1 MAAARKKIITAE
13 DLYRFQLVSDVQI
26 SPDGEFIV
34 YCLKGVNRKTEEKNS
49 SIWLVPSRGG
59 KPLRFTWS
67 EKSDYM
73 PRWSPDGKKI
83 AFISNRHDEKQP
95 QIYLI
100 PFNGGE
106 ARKLTDLKGSISL
119 LDWSPDG
126 RKLLVTFTKK
136 DEEELKR
143 EKNEHKR
150 KLGIVSRRV
159 TRIRFKLD
167 GMGYR
172 PVERIHIWTVDV
184 RTEKA
189 AQLTDGKQHAEYG
202 PPSWSPDGK
211 KIVFLS
217 NISDDPDLDPAAT
230 DLFTMDSDGS
240 NRKIIETPEG
250 SKLMP
255 VFSPDGQHIAYYGK
269 KGKENSW
276 RQMRLWVVP
285 VDGIGKAR
293 NLTGKYDFNVSS
305 WTLNDLPEGLHQSA
319 PVWSPDGG
327 SIFFQVAHHG
337 NTLLKAISTAKD
349 NKAKDVINEQG
360 VVGTCSFNRSRTQVA
375 CIEGRMN
382 NPGRIIIFNIS
393 EKRKKILVDHNR
405 RLLSK
410 IDPEL
415 VEELWIKGSDDNEIH
430 GWILKPPGFDEK
442 KSYPSILEI
451 HGGPRTQYGNFFM
464 HEFFFLAANGYVVHF
479 CNPRGSQGY
488 GEQHSRA
495 ITNAWGTVD
504 YDDLMTWTDFI
515 ESKPYIDEA
524 RMGVTGGS
532 YGGYMTNCIVGRTN
546 RFKAAVTQR
555 SVSNRISMYGSSDV
569 NWIFQKELGDLP
581 PWESFENYWNQS
593 PMKNVGKVTTPTLVI
608 HSENDLRCAIEQ
620 GEQFFVALKKQGVDT
635 EMIRFPNE
643 SHGLSRGGRTDRRID
658 RLNHILRWFDKYL
671 K

>member
-1 MAAARKKIITAE
+1 MAAARKKIVTAE

-26 SPDGEFIV
+26 SPDGNFIT
-34 YCLKGVNRKTEEKNS
+34 YCLKNVNRKTEEKYS

-59 KPLRFTWS
+59 KPRRFTWS

-83 AFISNRHDEKQP
+83 AFISNRHNEKQP

-100 PFNGGE
+100 PFDGGE

-119 LDWSPDG
+119 CDWSPDG

-136 DEEELKR
+136 DEEELKK
-143 EKNEHKR
+143 EKNEQKK

-159 TRIRFKLD
+159 TRIFFKLD
-167 GMGYR
+167 GTGYR
-172 PVERIHIWTVDV
+172 SDERVHIWTVDV
-184 RTEKA
+184 RTGEV

-202 PPSWSPDGK
+202 PPSWSQDGK

-230 DLFTMDSDGS
+230 DLFTINSDGS
-240 NRKIIETPEG
+240 NRKMIKTPEG
-250 SKLMP
+250 YKLMP

-269 KGKENSW
+269 KGKKDNW
-276 RQMRLWVVP
+276 RQTRLWVVP
-285 VDGIGKAR
+285 VDGKSKAQ
-293 NLTGKYDFNVSS
+293 NLTEKYDFNVSS
-305 WTLNDLPEGLHQSA
+305 WTINDLPAGLRQSA

-337 NTLLKAISTAKD
+337 NTLLKAISTEKD
-349 NKAKDVINEQG
+349 NKVWDLINEQG
-360 VVGTCSFNRSRTQVA
+360 VVGTCSFNRSRTQVV

-393 EKRKKILVDHNR
+393 KKRKKILADHNR

-415 VEELWIKGSDDNEIH
+415 VEELWIKGSDDNDIH
-430 GWILKPPGFDEK
+430 GWILKPPEFDENK
-442 KSYPSILEI
+442 KYPSILEI
-451 HGGPRTQYGNFFM
+451 HGGPRVQYGNFFM

-479 CNPRGSQGY
+479 CNPRGGQGY
-488 GEQHSRA
+488 GEQHSKA

-504 YDDLMTWTDFI
+504 YDDLMAWTDFI
-515 ESKPYIDEA
+515 ESKSYIDKA

-555 SVSNRISMYGSSDV
+555 SVSNKISMYGSSDI

-635 EMIRFPNE
+635 EMIRFPDE